1 MVSFLG
7 TIVKKNLIAIFEILR
22 FAQNDSGERFFAL
35 LRMTQK
41 AVTLSEYEGSNRKFD
56 ESF

>member
-7 TIVKKNLIAIFEILR
+7 TIVKKNLIAIFEILHCV
-22 FAQNDSGERFFAL
+22 QNDSGERFFAL

-41 AVTLSEYEGSNRKFD
+41 AVTLSEYEGSHCIFYN
-56 ESF
+56 